1 VRNVSTNSNTQD
13 SSHCD
18 CIAVKSLQVTEQCED
33 RLVFILWRLSVSGS
47 SEDGVIVMEPHV
59 AFIAKSMLYAAHWI

>member
-1 VRNVSTNSNTQD
+1 M
-13 SSHCD
+13 
-18 CIAVKSLQVTEQCED
+18 KSLQVTEQCED

-47 SEDGVIVMEPHV
+47 SEDGMIVMEPQV